1 MSDLILV
8 TPNETHKDACMEY
21 RQEHIDNGE
30 QWINGSCGLIRYEN
44 YGEWLKRVMERKNIE
59 VPADTYFSLR
69 KSDGRIIGTIQLR
82 NYLNESLRK
91 VGGHIGYGIRPSE
104 RGKGY
109 GTQQLNLV
117 LDEARKLLI
126 DKVMIT
132 CDKDNTASAKV
143 AVNNGGLLTWEGY
156 VEEEKS
162 VIQHYWISLF

>member
-1 MSDLILV
+1 MSDLMLV
-8 TPNETHKDACMEY
+8 RPNETHKDMCMEY

-44 YGEWLKRVMERKNIE
+44 YGEWLKRVTERKNIE
-59 VPADTYFSLR
+59 VTADTYFSIR
-69 KSDGRIIGTIQLR
+69 KSDEKIIGTIQLR

-91 VGGHIGYGIRPSE
+91 IGGHIGYGIRPSE
-104 RGKGY
+104 RGNGY

-117 LDEARKLLI
+117 LDEARILLI

-132 CDKDNTASAKV
+132 CDKDNQASAKV
-143 AVNNGGLLTWEGY
+143 AMKNGGLLTWEGY

-162 VIQHYWISLF
+162 IIQHYWIDLF